1 MPCPRDTY
9 QPLLGQ
15 DNEGSCKLCPDHST
29 TKDTG
34 ASSVAECVC
43 KTGFALVVNDDGSR
57 ECACE
62 RGFGIFTE
70 GVLPRCD
77 RCVVGKFKP
86 TIANEKC
93 TDCPIDGHVTLGT
106 GARSIDQCVCGAGL
120 FLESTAL
127 GRRCTRCASI
137 SQGGDAGD
145 GTNCTLPGATIE
157 AFPVAPGYYRHGRSA
172 RVIHACTAPAACQG
186 GLNVSH
192 QCTVGHRG
200 LFCAICDAG
209 YHGGH
214 SRRSR
219 RRGLWS
225 GSRIGRIG
233 EAKGRLPSHHD
244 RLSRQWMG

>member
-57 ECACE
+57 ECACA

-145 GTNCTLPGATIE
+145 DTNCTLPGATIE

-172 RVIHACTAPAACQG
+172 RVIHACGRGMPATECEPSVQWDTGDCSAQS
-186 GLNVSH
+186 VM
-192 QCTVGHRG
+192 QATTVGIRE
-200 LFCAICDAG
+200 
-209 YHGGH
+209 
-214 SRRSR
+214 
-219 RRGLWS
+219 
-225 GSRIGRIG
+225 GREG
-233 EAKGRLPSHHD
+233 EAKRCWLIAQADGELCEECD
-244 RLSRQWMG
+244 DKDVGLE